1 MLEHL
6 EVARNNYSFTPI
18 SGHMIKALEA
28 MVSVMEVEGETLKYE
43 VIAVAEVPNA
53 VRKNL
58 KKNGLPHIDRQ
69 EEVKVILR
77 PPE

>member
-28 MVSVMEVEGETLKYE
+28 MVPVTEVEGETLKYE
-43 VIAVAEVPNA
+43 AIAVAEVPNA
-53 VRKNL
+53 VRKTP
-58 KKNGLPHIDRQ
+58 KKTASLILIDR
-69 EEVKVILR
+69 KR
-77 PPE
+77 